1 MTWTRKHLKEQAAEA
16 LQRNYW
22 KVVLVSFLALLFC
35 SGLFGAG
42 NRSRSDR
49 AETDSN
55 PAAQTREFSE
65 SAETLSAPETEDFP
79 AAKTPMAIGISIF
92 VVISLLILVFLYVL
106 QVLLVFPFQVGVSR
120 FMLKS
125 IDDTGQVREI
135 AYGFDHSYKNVIR
148 TMFHYDIR
156 VFLWTLLFII
166 PGIYKQYQYR
176 MVPYILA
183 EHPDTDYRTVLQ
195 KSAEMMRGNKW
206 KAFLLDLSFLLLH
219 IGGLMTCGILEI
231 FYVIP
236 YQNLT
241 NAALYRTL
249 SKIGTPEADSTREE
263 EHAL

>member
-1 MTWTRKHLKEQAAEA
+1 MIWTRKQLKEQAAEA

-22 KVVLVSFLALLFC
+22 KIVLVSFLALLFC
-35 SGLFGAG
+35 NGLLGAG
-42 NRSRSDR
+42 NRARSDNE
-49 AETDSN
+49 ETHSKT
-55 PAAQTREFSE
+55 AAQTQELPGDTENS
-65 SAETLSAPETEDFP
+65 SALKADSP
-79 AAKTPMAIGISIF
+79 AATKAMAVGISVF
-92 VVISLLILVFLYVL
+92 VVISLLLFVFLYVL
-106 QVLLVFPFQVGVSR
+106 HALLIFPFQVGVSR

-125 IDDTGQVREI
+125 IDDTGEVREI
-135 AYGFDHSYKNVIR
+135 AYGFDHSYKNVIK

-156 VFLWTLLFII
+156 IFFWTLLFII

-183 EHPDTDYRTVLQ
+183 EHPDIDHKKALRE
-195 KSAEMMRGNKW
+195 SAEMMQGNKW
-206 KAFLLDLSFLLLH
+206 KALVLDLSFLLLH

-249 SKIGTPEADSTREE
+249 SKAGAPETDSTCEV
-263 EHAL
+263 EHGL